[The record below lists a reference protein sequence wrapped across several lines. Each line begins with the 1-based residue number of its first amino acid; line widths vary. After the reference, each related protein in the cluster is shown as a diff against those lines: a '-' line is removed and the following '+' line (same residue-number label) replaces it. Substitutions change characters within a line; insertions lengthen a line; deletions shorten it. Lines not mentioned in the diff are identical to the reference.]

1 MTDLL
6 DALNRNNRLLQEIA
20 LQYGAGTGEGGAA
33 ADPPVLNTP
42 EAVANQC
49 MDMGG
54 LLQEQLRV
62 LLLNTKSE
70 LLEAVT
76 VYQGTVNAASI
87 RVAEILR
94 PAIVRGAPYFI
105 VVHNHPSGDPC
116 PSGSDTRV
124 TRKVRKAAEY
134 HDIELYDHVVVA
146 RRGFVSL
153 RQRGIGWED

>member
-6 DALNRNNRLLQEIA
+6 DALKRNNQLLQEIA
-20 LQYGAGTGEGGAA
+20 LQYGAGTGEGGGAGN
-33 ADPPVLNTP
+33 VMNTP

-87 RVAEILR
+87 RVAELLR
-94 PAIVRGAPYFI
+94 PAIVKGAPYF
-105 VVHNHPSGDPC
+105 VMVHNHPSGDPC
-116 PSGSDTRV
+116 PSGSDISV
-124 TRKVRKAAEY
+124 TRKVRTAAEY
-134 HDIELYDHVVVA
+134 FDIELYDHVVVA
-146 RRGFVSL
+146 RRGFISI
-153 RQRGIGWED
+153 RQRGIGWEG

>member
-6 DALNRNNRLLQEIA
+6 DALKRNNQVLQEIA
-20 LQYGAGTGEGGAA
+20 LQYGAPAA
-33 ADPPVLNTP
+33 AGASGGRVMDTP
-42 EAVANQC
+42 ETVAEVC
-49 MDMGG
+49 GDMPA

-62 LLLNTKSE
+62 LVLNTKSE

-76 VYQGTVNAASI
+76 VYQGTVNTASV

-94 PAIVRGAPYFI
+94 PVIVRGAPYFI

-124 TRKVRKAAEY
+124 TRKVRTAAEY
-134 HDIELYDHVVVA
+134 HDIDLYDHVIVA

-153 RQRGIGWED
+153 RQRGIGWEG

>member
-6 DALNRNNRLLQEIA
+6 EALKRNNQLLQEIA
-20 LQYGAGTGEGGAA
+20 LQYGAGTGEGGAGT
-33 ADPPVLNTP
+33 VLNTP

-116 PSGSDTRV
+116 PSGSDIAV
-124 TRKVRKAAEY
+124 TRKVRTAAE
-134 HDIELYDHVVVA
+134 HFDIDLYDHVVVA

-153 RQRGIGWED
+153 RQRGIGWEEKP